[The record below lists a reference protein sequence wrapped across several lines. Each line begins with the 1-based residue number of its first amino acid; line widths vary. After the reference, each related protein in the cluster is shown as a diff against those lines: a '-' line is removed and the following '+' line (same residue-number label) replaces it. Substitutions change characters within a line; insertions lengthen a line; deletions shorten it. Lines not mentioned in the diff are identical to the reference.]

1 MICLEDSVVS
11 SDIIHNLHLF
21 FGHCLTTILFFIC
34 NLLWFVIFNEHVLIS
49 MGHFHVQQWHGI
61 QLSTSQMSLF
71 WEIILHMLHGM
82 GRWVS

>member
-11 SDIIHNLHLF
+11 SDIIHFAPF

-34 NLLWFVIFNEHVLIS
+34 NLLWFVIFNEHALIS
-49 MGHFHVQQWHGI
+49 MGHFHVQQGHGI

-71 WEIILHMLHGM
+71 
-82 GRWVS
+82 